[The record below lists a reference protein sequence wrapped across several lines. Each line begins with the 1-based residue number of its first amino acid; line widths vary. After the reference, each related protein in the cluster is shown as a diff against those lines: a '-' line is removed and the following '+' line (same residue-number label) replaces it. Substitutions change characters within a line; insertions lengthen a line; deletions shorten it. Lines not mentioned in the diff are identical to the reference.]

1 MIEEGEII
9 EIPVENPTYFTKA
22 KQQEIGVIIL
32 SSLTVVLL
40 LLAITFRNKPENVS
54 RRKELKEAE
63 NERNQEA
70 KENYIKNLMAD
81 PYINIESDKY
91 FGIHQNRLRE
101 HRASAYQGRIY
112 FLGKKGGLYYRSST
126 GTRIYLQ
133 LEIDSRSIKGFL

>member
-1 MIEEGEII
+1 MKLEKGEII
-9 EIPVENPTYFTKA
+9 EIPLENPTYFTKT
-22 KQQEIGVIIL
+22 KQQEIGIIIF

-40 LLAITFRNKPENVS
+40 LLALTIRNKPENVA
-54 RRKELKEAE
+54 RQKELKEAE

-112 FLGKKGGLYYRSST
+112 YLGKKGALYYRSST
-126 GTRIYLQ
+126 GTRIY
-133 LEIDSRSIKGFL
+133 I

>member
-1 MIEEGEII
+1 MKLEKGEII
-9 EIPVENPTYFTKA
+9 EIPLENPTYFTKT
-22 KQQEIGVIIL
+22 KQQEIGIIIF

-40 LLAITFRNKPENVS
+40 LLALTIRNKPENVA

-70 KENYIKNLMAD
+70 RENYIKNLMAD

-112 FLGKKGGLYYRSST
+112 YLGKKGGLYYRSST
-126 GTRIYLQ
+126 GTRIY
-133 LEIDSRSIKGFL
+133 I

>member
-1 MIEEGEII
+1 MIKEGEII
-9 EIPVENPTYFTKA
+9 EIPVENPTYFIKA
-22 KQQEIGVIIL
+22 KQKEIGTIVF

-40 LLAITFRNKPENVS
+40 LLAITIRNKPENVS

-112 FLGKKGGLYYRSST
+112 YLGKKGGLYYRSST
-126 GTRIYLQ
+126 GTRIY
-133 LEIDSRSIKGFL
+133 I

>member
-9 EIPVENPTYFTKA
+9 EIPVEKPIYFTKA
-22 KQQEIGVIIL
+22 KQQGIWIIVF

-40 LLAITFRNKPENVS
+40 LLALTIRNKPENVA
-54 RRKELKEAE
+54 RRKELKAAE

-70 KENYIKNLMAD
+70 RENYIKNLMAD

-112 FLGKKGGLYYRSST
+112 YLGKKGGLYYRSST
-126 GTRIYLQ
+126 GTRIY
-133 LEIDSRSIKGFL
+133 I

>member
-1 MIEEGEII
+1 MKLEKGEII
-9 EIPVENPTYFTKA
+9 EIPLENPTYFTKT
-22 KQQEIGVIIL
+22 KQQEIGIIIF

-40 LLAITFRNKPENVS
+40 LLALTIRNKPENVA

-70 KENYIKNLMAD
+70 RENYIKNLMAD

-101 HRASAYQGRIY
+101 HRVSLYQGVTY
-112 FLGKKGGLYYRSST
+112 YLGKKGGLYYRSST
-126 GTRIYLQ
+126 GTRIY
-133 LEIDSRSIKGFL
+133 I